1 MKQNA
6 KSAIFTR
13 ENGKRLLRQLLLLL
27 PAWIVL
33 ALGIAMSVFSG
44 VGSDTNTSFQQG
56 LGRMLGL
63 QTGTV
68 TLIFNCTVLAIFIFA
83 NRSLVG
89 LGSLVIGFGLGPL
102 LNLYLDLLGK
112 IFRPCRRCGHASPFA
127 PSVL

>member
-33 ALGIAMSVFSG
+33 ALGIAMCVFSG

-68 TLIFNCTVLAIFIFA
+68 TLIFNAPFSRFLSSRIV
-83 NRSLVG
+83 
-89 LGSLVIGFGLGPL
+89 PL
-102 LNLYLDLLGK
+102 WASAPLSSASASG
-112 IFRPCRRCGHASPFA
+112 RC
-127 PSVL
+127 

>member
-63 QTGTV
+63 H
-68 TLIFNCTVLAIFIFA
+68 L
-83 NRSLVG
+83 RESLPC
-89 LGSLVIGFGLGPL
+89 GPRL
-102 LNLYLDLLGK
+102 PCHRL
-112 IFRPCRRCGHASPFA
+112 RPRAAAEPV
-127 PSVL
+127 P

>member
-33 ALGIAMSVFSG
+33 ALGIAMCVFSG

-63 QTGTV
+63 QS
-68 TLIFNCTVLAIFIFA
+68 AA
-83 NRSLVG
+83 PAPRSG
-89 LGSLVIGFGLGPL
+89 GGRSASRRNHIGRGCGGRHCPPPPRAGSGRL
-102 LNLYLDLLGK
+102 L
-112 IFRPCRRCGHASPFA
+112 S
-127 PSVL
+127 

>member
-6 KSAIFTR
+6 KSAIFTC

-33 ALGIAMSVFSG
+33 ALGIAMCVFSG

-68 TLIFNCTVLAIFIFA
+68 TLIFNCTVLWGRF
-83 NRSLVG
+83 
-89 LGSLVIGFGLGPL
+89 
-102 LNLYLDLLGK
+102 
-112 IFRPCRRCGHASPFA
+112 FRPCRRCGHASPFA

>member
-6 KSAIFTR
+6 KSAIFTC

-33 ALGIAMSVFSG
+33 ALGIAMCVFSG

-63 QTGTV
+63 HC
-68 TLIFNCTVLAIFIFA
+68 F
-83 NRSLVG
+83 
-89 LGSLVIGFGLGPL
+89 GFW
-102 LNLYLDLLGK
+102 
-112 IFRPCRRCGHASPFA
+112 CRRRKLIH
-127 PSVL
+127 LKRH

>member
-44 VGSDTNTSFQQG
+44 VGSDTNTSFNNKETTSNTEDVSYTQ
-56 LGRMLGL
+56 
-63 QTGTV
+63 
-68 TLIFNCTVLAIFIFA
+68 
-83 NRSLVG
+83 
-89 LGSLVIGFGLGPL
+89 L
-102 LNLYLDLLGK
+102 LYN
-112 IFRPCRRCGHASPFA
+112 
-127 PSVL
+127 

>member
-68 TLIFNCTVLAIFIFA
+68 TLIFNWH
-83 NRSLVG
+83 RSRDFHLRK
-89 LGSLVIGFGLGPL
+89 SLPCGPRL
-102 LNLYLDLLGK
+102 PCHRL
-112 IFRPCRRCGHASPFA
+112 RPRAAAEPV
-127 PSVL
+127 P